1 MICGKNR
8 KTYFIRVSRTYVGD
22 EVKEVVDWLIASP
35 YNSWKEKDRE
45 YLMNC
50 DSEKNYIN
58 MKVIHLI

>member
-8 KTYFIRVSRTYVGD
+8 KTYFIRECRTYVGD

>member
-1 MICGKNR
+1 MICSKNR
-8 KTYFIRVSRTYVGD
+8 KTYFIRESRTYVGD

-58 MKVIHLI
+58 MKVIYLI